1 MAATKATTAV
11 LGKGAQQMS
20 YGIKSIAKLSV
31 KATQKAATSIAT
43 TGDLDSA
50 LDDAL
55 EAGAG
60 RTALPKDQRD
70 AAIDDGTHIYLCHQL
85 VRRHTSTTRNH
96 SCRRPTG

>member
-20 YGIKSIAKLSV
+20 SGIKSIAKLSV

-43 TGDLDSA
+43 IGDLDSA
-50 LDDAL
+50 MDDAL
-55 EAGAG
+55 EAGGG

-70 AAIDDGTHIYLCHQL
+70 AAIDDGTHIIPLPP
-85 VRRHTSTTRNH
+85 TR
-96 SCRRPTG
+96 SPPY